1 MSFAQHFFQVAIH
14 FLDSCVS
21 FPWTSCRS
29 SRKFRKSGT
38 PHLGWPRTVRKLG
51 HVPQR
56 MLYRIWKCQQVSR
69 LPVCWGSITCK
80 LQDLQVKAAF
90 CSRSSRPYEW
100 SQSPWLQLLMVVWDA
115 MSLRSAYSPDF
126 KLQVSLHRNS
136 QTLTVPCGRN
146 KHWYFILRS
155 LEVGFECCA
164 ATVGKEKKL
173 RIQYQS
179 QIKHKAYQAVKGI
192 GGRVWMLKKG

>member
-1 MSFAQHFFQVAIH
+1 MTQAAAQILIRPKWALRSI

-69 LPVCWGSITCK
+69 LPVCWGSITCS
-80 LQDLQVKAAF
+80 LQDLQVKAWERAR
-90 CSRSSRPYEW
+90 CERA
-100 SQSPWLQLLMVVWDA
+100 SPTNFPQALSCNFQGLKKRIFGLIWRLLEA
-115 MSLRSAYSPDF
+115 MSTSFSFRQVIRQSVLMTSAELKQPTKRCQALVASTP
-126 KLQVSLHRNS
+126 KLFTKK
-136 QTLTVPCGRN
+136 QTPGA
-146 KHWYFILRS
+146 WQ
-155 LEVGFECCA
+155 
-164 ATVGKEKKL
+164 KL
-173 RIQYQS
+173 DLNLQ
-179 QIKHKAYQAVKGI
+179 
-192 GGRVWMLKKG
+192 